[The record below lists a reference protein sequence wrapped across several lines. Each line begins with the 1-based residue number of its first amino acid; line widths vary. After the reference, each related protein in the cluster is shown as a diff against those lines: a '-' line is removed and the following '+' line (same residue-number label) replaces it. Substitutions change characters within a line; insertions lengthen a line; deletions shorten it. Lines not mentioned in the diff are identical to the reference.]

1 MMIVSQPTVDAVME
15 LIGES
20 FKANRLLDR
29 AQSVIGVK
37 FVYPTTANLVHKGFA
52 HWASSI
58 ADEIAEKCLERY
70 NIPII
75 YYATP
80 AGDKDYSSIV
90 EAIKDVENIILEY
103 QTLFMG
109 CCKVAFENNDIHV
122 YADLLDMLEDVNE
135 VAEQA
140 ILIGDKITIYGDKPS
155 FDNHIKT
162 FWFLDKED

>member
-1 MMIVSQPTVDAVME
+1 MIVSQPTIDATME

-20 FKANRLLDR
+20 FKINRLLDR

-37 FVYPTTANLVHKGFA
+37 FVYPITAGLIHKGFA
-52 HWASSI
+52 HWASGI
-58 ADEIAEKCLERY
+58 ADMIAEKCLERY

-80 AGDKDYSSIV
+80 AGDKDYGSIV
-90 EAIKDVENIILEY
+90 EAIKDVERIILEY
-103 QTLFMG
+103 QTMFMG
-109 CCKVAFENNDIHV
+109 CCKVALENNDIHV

-140 ILIGDKITIYGDKPS
+140 ILLGDKIELYGDRPN
-155 FDNHIKT
+155 FDQHVKG
-162 FWFLDKED
+162 FWFLENDD

>member
-1 MMIVSQPTVDAVME
+1 MIVSQPTIDAVME

-20 FKANRLLDR
+20 FKVNRLLDR

-37 FVYPTTANLVHKGFA
+37 FVYPTTANLIHKGLA
-52 HWASSI
+52 HWASSV

-90 EAIKDVENIILEY
+90 EAIKDVESIILEY
-103 QTLFMG
+103 QTMFMG

-122 YADLLDMLEDVNE
+122 YTDLLDMLEDVNE

-140 ILIGDKITIYGDKPS
+140 ILLGDKIELYGDKPN
-155 FDNHIKT
+155 FDQHIKG
-162 FWFLDKED
+162 FWILGNND